1 MQALNT
7 RPFFTMYNIE
17 RTPICLHKNAYK
29 IQIKQKKTK
38 FESPQA
44 LADSFTPTS
53 CVWLMEP
60 REKWNKALKICVLS
74 WESSTSLASC
84 WFSSAGWMPKAR
96 RKI

>member
-1 MQALNT
+1 MINYLFQINNTTYTEDYDTFHLVGKKAVHIRMQALNT

-17 RTPICLHKNAYK
+17 RTPIRLHKNAYK

-53 CVWLMEP
+53 CV
-60 REKWNKALKICVLS
+60 
-74 WESSTSLASC
+74 
-84 WFSSAGWMPKAR
+84 
-96 RKI
+96 